1 MGLLVG
7 VDLAR
12 YLHGSK
18 GLSIIRCILAVFS
31 LFMMNDRFTQTIKI
45 CYSVVCARD
54 EMNK

>member
-31 LFMMNDRFTQTIKI
+31 VFMMKTVLPKLLKFVTLSFVQGMK
-45 CYSVVCARD
+45 
-54 EMNK
+54 